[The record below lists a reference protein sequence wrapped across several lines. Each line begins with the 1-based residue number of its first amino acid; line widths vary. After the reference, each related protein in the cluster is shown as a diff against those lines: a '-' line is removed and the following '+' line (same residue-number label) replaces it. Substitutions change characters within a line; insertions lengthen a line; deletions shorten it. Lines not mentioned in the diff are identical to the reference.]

1 MPLPINIEHLLS
13 ANKVESS
20 RIEFKAGWNP
30 DAIYRTVCAFANDF
44 DNIGGGYIVIGVEEE
59 NGVAKRPV
67 KGLDNKQLDTIQREM
82 IGFNNLIDPAFFPS
96 VSVEQ
101 LDDKNIIVMW
111 VMGGAARPY
120 KVPEY
125 VTHKKKVHRYYIR
138 YNSSSIVPK
147 GDLEQELISLSNQTP
162 FDDRANLQA
171 SYADISKILLYDY
184 LVAINSRL
192 AKDLELLTIEEILK
206 QMDLLVGAAEKYYI
220 KNVCIML
227 FCEQPFR
234 FFPYTQVDIVIFPEG
249 KSLNPGNLIEVPPI
263 KGPVHF
269 IIKQVL
275 SYLRT
280 NIIKEQIVKVQ
291 NIAEANRI
299 FNYPFEA
306 LEEAVVNALF
316 HRDYQIQEPVEIT
329 VEPNKIEI
337 INYGG
342 PHRSI
347 KYQDIKAGQIFRARR
362 YRNRKLGEFLKELD
376 LTEGRSTGI
385 PTIQNALRN
394 NGSPLALF
402 DTDDD
407 RTFFLVEFHCH
418 PHFINSLNLSEFDK
432 TDLTNQ
438 ATRQATGQVKGQ
450 ATGQVTGQAT
460 GQVTGREVDN
470 TTIKLIQIIANK
482 QMSLKEMMSKLN
494 LTGRDN
500 FRKGYLQPAIE
511 LGYLAMKYPDN
522 PTHPNQKYYLTSQA
536 KDLLINFNNQQSNY

>member
-1 MPLPINIEHLLS
+1 MPLPINIEHLLA

-67 KGLDNKQLDTIQREM
+67 KGLDNAQLDTILREM
-82 IGFNNLIDPAFFPS
+82 IGFNNLIEPTYFPA

-101 LDDKNIIVMW
+101 LDGKNIIVMW
-111 VMGGAARPY
+111 VMGGASRPY

-125 VTHKKKVHRYYIR
+125 VTHKKKIHRYYIR

-162 FDDRANLQA
+162 FDDRGNLQA

-184 LVAINSRL
+184 LTAINSRL
-192 AKDLELLTIEEILK
+192 ARDIELLTIEEILK
-206 QMDLLVGAAEKYYI
+206 QMDLLVGSAEKYYI

-249 KSLNPGNLIEVPPI
+249 KAENPGNLIEVPTI
-263 KGPVHF
+263 RGPVHF

-275 SYLRT
+275 GYLRT
-280 NIIKEQIVKVQ
+280 NIIKERIVKMPD
-291 NIAEANRI
+291 IAEANRI

-306 LEEAVVNALF
+306 LEEAVVNALY

-347 KYQDIKAGQIFRARR
+347 KYQDIKAGKIFKARR
-362 YRNRKLGEFLKELD
+362 YRNRRLGEFLKELD

-385 PTIQNALRN
+385 PTIQSALSK

-407 RTFFLVEFHCH
+407 RTYFLVEFHCH
-418 PHFINSLNLSEFDK
+418 TNFINSLNLNEFAS
-432 TDLTNQ
+432 THFNNQ
-438 ATRQATGQVKGQ
+438 N
-450 ATGQVTGQAT
+450 TGQVTGQVAGQVA
-460 GQVTGREVDN
+460 GQVTGQEIDN
-470 TTIKLIQIIANK
+470 TTLRLIRIMTNK
-482 QMSLKEMMSKLN
+482 QMSVKEMMLKLN
-494 LTGRDN
+494 LAGRDN

-511 LGYLAMKYPDN
+511 QGYLAMAFPAKPN
-522 PTHPNQKYYLTSQA
+522 HPNQKYYLTSKSQE
-536 KDLLINFNNQQSNY
+536 LLNTLNNQ